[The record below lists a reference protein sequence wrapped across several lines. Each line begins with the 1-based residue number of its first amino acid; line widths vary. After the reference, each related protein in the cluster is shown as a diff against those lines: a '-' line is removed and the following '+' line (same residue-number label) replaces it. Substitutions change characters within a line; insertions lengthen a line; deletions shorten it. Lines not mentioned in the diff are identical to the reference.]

1 MLTLLLA
8 LLLDETAIRGA
19 DIQAHQEVLA
29 ADGFEGREAGS
40 EGGHKAALYIVGRLK
55 ELGLTAHL
63 QPFGPDRAFLEAGG
77 KSYTLGRGIVPYPLS
92 PRGRVAGTL
101 GSDVVIVDGAPAPSV
116 LAELAAKGAKAV
128 IAVGGRPAPQSAL
141 YPLPVLGVVEELGP
155 VLRKAEGPA
164 TLEVGLGR
172 VDGPSLKN
180 VYAVVPGSDP
190 EAREYVVVGAHYD
203 HVGLGHRNG
212 NPGAGSTPGQVHN
225 GADDNASGASTLLE
239 VAEAVVKAKL
249 PRTVVLVWFDAE
261 EGGLAGSRAFV
272 ADPPLPIADCRAM
285 INMDMI
291 GRNETEKVVIG
302 VHKKADGAPVFP
314 RWASL
319 VGDLEKDLG
328 ARWDWKSFDEYIK
341 RSDHWPFMA
350 AGVPAIFFT
359 GGLHADYHTERDDVE
374 KINVAKQEAVGRA
387 VYRLAAAAARAPQGF
402 R

>member
-8 LLLDETAIRGA
+8 LLLDETAIRAA

-29 ADGFEGREAGS
+29 ADAMQGREAGS
-40 EGGHKAALYIVGRLK
+40 EGGHKAALYIADRLK
-55 ELGLTAHL
+55 ALGLQPHL
-63 QPFGPDRAFLEAGG
+63 QPFGPDRLFLEAGG
-77 KSYTLGRGIVPYPLS
+77 RTYTLGGGVYPHPLS
-92 PRGRVAGTL
+92 PRSRVEGALGT
-101 GSDVVIVDGAPAPSV
+101 DIVIVDGAPTRAA

-128 IAVGGRPAPQSAL
+128 IAVGGRPEPQSDL
-141 YPLPVLGVVEELGP
+141 YPLVVVGVIEELGP
-155 VLRKAEGPA
+155 PLRQAEGMA

-180 VYAVVPGSDP
+180 VYAIVPGADP
-190 EAREYVVVGAHYD
+190 GQREYVVVGAHYD

-212 NPGAGSTPGQVHN
+212 NKGAGSTPGQVHN

-239 VAEAVVKAKL
+239 VAEAVLKAKL
-249 PRTVVLVWFDAE
+249 PRTVVLVWFDGE

-291 GRNETEKVVIG
+291 GRNETEKVVVG
-302 VHKKADGAPVFP
+302 LHKTAEGAPVFP

-319 VGDLEKDLG
+319 VGDLEKGLG
-328 ARWDWKSFDEYIK
+328 GRWDWTSFDAYIK

-374 KINVAKQEAVGRA
+374 KINGAKQEAVGRA
-387 VYRLAAAAARAPQGF
+387 VYRLAAAAARSPQGF